1 MISAIRHLLDKEN
14 LEDMFELYMKNR
26 DMNVEFVK
34 NFLRENIHL
43 QITKSCILGRMIDSA
58 SKPITRKVFMINMIK
73 YVYNKIGD
81 LKTLDTQFN
90 IFNISF
96 SSLDST
102 RP

>member
-1 MISAIRHLLDKEN
+1 
-14 LEDMFELYMKNR
+14 MKNR

-34 NFLRENIHL
+34 NFLRENIYL

-58 SKPITRKVFMINMIK
+58 PKPVTRKVFMINMIK
-73 YVYNKIGD
+73 YVYNKIDD

>member
-1 MISAIRHLLDKEN
+1 
-14 LEDMFELYMKNR
+14 MKNR

-34 NFLRENIHL
+34 NFLRENIYL

-58 SKPITRKVFMINMIK
+58 PKPITRKVFMINMIK
-73 YVYNKIGD
+73 YVYNKIDD

>member
-1 MISAIRHLLDKEN
+1 MISAIRHLLDKKN
-14 LEDMFELYMKNR
+14 LEDMFELNMKNR
-26 DMNVEFVK
+26 DINAWFVK

-58 SKPITRKVFMINMIK
+58 PKTITRKVFMINMIK
-73 YVYNKIGD
+73 YVYNKIDD

>member
-1 MISAIRHLLDKEN
+1 MISAIRQLKVPVN

-58 SKPITRKVFMINMIK
+58 PKTITRKVFMINMIK
-73 YVYNKIGD
+73 YVYNKIDD
-81 LKTLDTQFN
+81 LKTLDTQ
-90 IFNISF
+90 FNISF

>member
-1 MISAIRHLLDKEN
+1 MISAIRQLKVPVN

-43 QITKSCILGRMIDSA
+43 QITKSFILGRMIDSA
-58 SKPITRKVFMINMIK
+58 PKTITRKVFMINMIK
-73 YVYNKIGD
+73 YVYNKIDD
-81 LKTLDTQFN
+81 LKTLDTQ
-90 IFNISF
+90 FNISF